1 MNKKTPCLI
10 KAVTKNLLLGFIVQ
24 FLLLTTLMAIDTKA
38 QAKSIDEIF
47 IKLTKKEIPI
57 KEVFS
62 SVETRTPYVF
72 VYPDDLL
79 HQENTISLKGE
90 RQSVY
95 DLLADIAKDANL
107 KFKQVNNAIYVGEA
121 SGGER
126 PGSIPVEVE
135 RIEVKG
141 RVTDQKGSGIPGAT
155 VLIEGTTIGTATD
168 IDGNFTIEAPEES
181 VLMISFIGYKTQR
194 VIVGN
199 QTTINVIMEEDLSS
213 LDEVVVVGYGTQKK
227 VNLTGAVSTVTSA
240 EIVNQPVGQTSMA
253 LQGIT
258 PGVTVTQR
266 SGQPGSDGG
275 TIRIRGIG
283 TLTGGG
289 QGPLIMVDGVETNL
303 NNVDPNEIE
312 SISILKDASSAA
324 IYGARA
330 AGGVVLVT
338 TKRGVEGVRVN
349 YNMYAGYQVPT
360 ALPDIVGAL
369 DHMMLVN
376 EAYTNIGNTAPYM
389 EAFLEEYRAGMPS
402 DRYPDTDWQELT
414 MSNSAFMHNH
424 NISINAG
431 SERTKLFGSIS
442 YLEQDGIIPNT
453 DFNRINIRFNSD
465 IKVTDQLTASTDIF
479 LRRTV
484 QNQPSNGTGYVF
496 HWMRRI
502 PATEVGVLSNGRYG
516 EGWNGDHPLARA
528 KDGGLDTNESLDA
541 VLNFRLDYRFT
552 DWLSAEVMYAPKLWN
567 PHSKVFSNITQTYA
581 RDGVTPTHFVPQRNS
596 LSERYDREFYN
607 NLRAIVTVDK
617 TINDTHTIGFT
628 GGFQQEDQSIRWIS
642 ARREVFPL
650 PDYQQINA
658 GNRANELTGGSASHW
673 ALRSLFGRATY
684 NYKERYLFEANVRR
698 DGSSRF
704 AEGNRFGV
712 FPSFSAGW
720 RISEEAFME
729 NATFIDQLKL
739 RASWGQLGNQNI
751 GLYPYA
757 SFMVMG
763 GSGQD
768 YVFNNANAPGAALNA
783 MANPDIRW
791 ETSESTDVGLEFNLW
806 EKLDFSF
813 DYYYRLTKDILL
825 PLNIPLTL
833 GLDAPY
839 QNAGTVENRGYD
851 MMVNYRNRIG
861 QVNYS
866 VMVNF
871 SDVKNNILDM
881 KGIENTGRTV
891 NREGSPIGSFF
902 GYVAD
907 GLFQSQEEVDNHATQ
922 FGNVGPGDIKYRDL
936 NNDGIINDRDQ
947 TVIGS
952 PIPRYTYGARLNA
965 DYKGIDI
972 SIFVQGVGKADG
984 YLYGQGIM
992 PFFLG
997 GTVQEQHKDRWTPDN
1012 PDASYPRLAWNQT
1025 NNEQTSSFWMKS
1037 AAYTRLQNLQIGY
1050 TFPNGLMESI
1060 KIQNLRIYVS
1070 GRNLLT
1076 FDNFY
1081 EGYDPE
1087 APVSD
1092 GGWYPQM
1099 KSYTVGL
1106 NVNF

>member
-1 MNKKTPCLI
+1 MNRNLPYLI
-10 KAVTKNLLLGFIVQ
+10 KMVTQNLMYGFIIQ
-24 FLLLTTLMAIDTKA
+24 FLFLTTLMAIDTKA
-38 QAKSIDEIF
+38 QIKSIDQTYIR
-47 IKLTKKEIPI
+47 LAKKETPI

-62 SVETRTPYVF
+62 SLESATSYVF
-72 VYPDDLL
+72 VYPDDFLTGKK
-79 HQENTISLKGE
+79 NISIDGD
-90 RQSVY
+90 RHSVY
-95 DLLADIAKDANL
+95 DILTTIAKDANL
-107 KFKQVNNAIYVGEA
+107 KFKQVNNAIFVGEHRN
-121 SGGER
+121 GED
-126 PGSIPVEVE
+126 PGSIAVEIPLV
-135 RIEVKG
+135 EVKG
-141 RVTDQKGSGIPGAT
+141 KVTDQNGMGIPGAT
-155 VLIEGTTIGTATD
+155 VLIEGTQTGTATD
-168 IDGNFTIEAPEES
+168 IDGNFSIDAPEGS
-181 VLMISFIGYKTQR
+181 VLVISFIGYQTQR
-194 VIVGN
+194 VNVGN
-199 QTTINVIMEEDLSS
+199 QTNLTIMMEEDLSS

-227 VNLTGAVSTVTSA
+227 VNLTGAVSTISST

-253 LQGIT
+253 LQGIA

-275 TIRIRGIG
+275 TIRIRGLG
-283 TLTGGG
+283 TLGD
-289 QGPLIMVDGVETNL
+289 QNPLIMVDGVETNL

-330 AGGVVLVT
+330 ANGVVLVT

-360 ALPDIVGAL
+360 ALPDIVGAM
-369 DHMMLVN
+369 DHMLLMN
-376 EAYTNIGNTAPYM
+376 EAYRNIGNTPPFT
-389 EAFLEEYRAGMPS
+389 EKFLEEYRAGMPS
-402 DRYPDTDWQELT
+402 DRYPDTDWQKLT
-414 MSNSAFMHNH
+414 MSKSAFMHNH
-424 NISINAG
+424 NVSINAG
-431 SERTKLFGSIS
+431 SEKAKLFGSIS

-453 DFNRINIRFNSD
+453 DFNRVNIRLNSD
-465 IKVTDQLTASTDIF
+465 IKVTDRLTASTDIF

-484 QNQPSNGTGYVF
+484 QNQPADGTGYVF

-502 PATEVGVLSNGRYG
+502 PATEVGLLSNGRYG

-528 KDGGLDTNESLDA
+528 KDGGLNTVESLDA
-541 VLNFRLDYRFT
+541 VLSFRLDYKFT
-552 DWLSAEVMYAPKLWN
+552 DWLSAEVMYAPKFWN
-567 PHSKVFSNITQTYA
+567 PHSKTFSNITQTYA

-596 LSERYDREFYN
+596 LTERFERELYN
-607 NLRAIVTVDK
+607 NLRAVVTVDK
-617 TINDTHTIGFT
+617 TLNDAHTIGFT
-628 GGFQQEDQSIRWIS
+628 GGFQQEDQLTKWIS

-704 AEGNRFGV
+704 ADGNRFGI

-720 RISEEAFME
+720 RVSEEAFMKDVG
-729 NATFIDQLKL
+729 FIDQLKL

-757 SFMVMG
+757 SFMVIG

-783 MANPDIRW
+783 MANSEIKW

-806 EKLDFSF
+806 GKFDVSA

-839 QNAGTVENRGYD
+839 QNAGTVENKGYEL
-851 MMVNYRNRIG
+851 MINYRNRVG
-861 QVNYS
+861 DFNYGI
-866 VMVNF
+866 MVNF
-871 SDVKNNILDM
+871 SDVKNEILDM
-881 KGIENTGRTV
+881 RGIENTGRTV
-891 NREGSPIGSFF
+891 NREGFPIGSFF
-902 GYVAD
+902 GYVAE

-936 NNDGIINDRDQ
+936 NNDGVINDRDQ

-952 PIPRYTYGARLNA
+952 PIPRYTFGARFNA
-965 DYKGIDI
+965 DYKGPDI
-972 SIFVQGVGKADG
+972 SLFLQGVGKADG

-1012 PDASYPRLAWNQT
+1012 PDATYPRLAWNQT

-1037 AAYTRLQNLQIGY
+1037 AAYMRIQNLQIGY
-1050 TFPNGLMESI
+1050 TFPKPMMETL

-1099 KSYTVGL
+1099 TSYTVGL

>member
-1 MNKKTPCLI
+1 MKGNLPYLI
-10 KAVTKNLLLGFIVQ
+10 KMVSKNLLYGFIIQ
-24 FLLLTTLMAIDTKA
+24 FLFLTTLMATDTKA
-38 QAKSIDEIF
+38 QIKSIDEIF
-47 IKLTKKEIPI
+47 IRLSKKETKI
-57 KEVFS
+57 KDVLS
-62 SVETRTPYVF
+62 SLETRTGYFF

-79 HQENTISLKGE
+79 LDEKNIFLEGNRE
-90 RQSVY
+90 SVY
-95 DLLADIAKDANL
+95 DILANIAKNSNL
-107 KFKQVNNAIYVGEA
+107 KFKQVNNAIYVG
-121 SGGER
+121 
-126 PGSIPVEVE
+126 VVE
-135 RIEVKG
+135 RDEISATIPIAIDLVEIKG
-141 RVTDQKGSGIPGAT
+141 QVTDANGAGIPGAT
-155 VLIEGTTIGTATD
+155 VLIEGTTTGTATD
-168 IDGNFTIEAPEES
+168 IDGNFSIDAPEGA
-181 VLMISFIGYKTQR
+181 VLTISFIGYQTQR
-194 VIVGN
+194 ITVGN
-199 QTTINVIMEEDLSS
+199 QTTLQVIMEEDLSS

-227 VNLTGAVSTVTSA
+227 VNLTGAVSTISSA

-253 LQGIT
+253 LQGIA

-275 TIRIRGIG
+275 TIRIRGLG
-283 TLTGGG
+283 TLGD
-289 QGPLIMVDGVETNL
+289 QSPLIMVDGVETNL

-330 AGGVVLVT
+330 ANGVVLVT

-349 YNMYAGYQVPT
+349 YNMYAGFQVPT
-360 ALPDIVGAL
+360 ALPEIVGPI
-369 DHMMLVN
+369 DHMLMAN
-376 EAYTNIGNTAPYM
+376 EAYTNIGNTPQYTD
-389 EAFLEEYRAGMPS
+389 EFIEEYRAGMPS
-402 DRYPDTDWQELT
+402 DQYPDTDWQKLT

-424 NISINAG
+424 NISVNAG
-431 SERTKLFGSIS
+431 SEKTKLFASIS
-442 YLEQDGIIPNT
+442 YMEQDGIIPNT
-453 DFNRINIRFNSD
+453 DFSRFNMRLNSD
-465 IKVTDQLTASTDIF
+465 IKITERLTASTDIF

-484 QNQPSNGTGYVF
+484 QNQPSSGTGYVF

-502 PATEVGVLSNGRYG
+502 PATEVGILSNGRYG
-516 EGWNGDHPLARA
+516 EGCNGDHPLARS
-528 KDGGLDTNESLDA
+528 KDGGLNTNESLDA
-541 VLNFRLDYRFT
+541 VLNFRLDYKFT
-552 DWLSAEVMYAPKLWN
+552 DWLSAEVMYAPKFWN
-567 PHSKVFSNITQTYA
+567 PHSKIFSNITQTYA
-581 RDGVTPTHFVPQRNS
+581 RDGVTPTFFIPQRNS
-596 LSERYDREFYN
+596 LTERFDRELYN

-617 TINDTHTIGFT
+617 TINEAHTIGFT
-628 GGFQQEDQSIRWIS
+628 GGFQQEDQINKWIS

-673 ALRSLFGRATY
+673 ALRSVFGRATY
-684 NYKERYLFEANVRR
+684 NYKDRYLFEANVRR

-704 AEGNRFGV
+704 ADGNRFGV

-720 RISEEAFME
+720 RISEEAFMQDY
-729 NATFIDQLKL
+729 TIIDQLKL

-768 YVFNNANAPGAALNA
+768 YVFNNAHSPGAALND
-783 MANPDIRW
+783 MANSDILW

-806 EKLDFSF
+806 GKLDVSI

-833 GLDAPY
+833 GLGAPY
-839 QNAGTVENRGYD
+839 QNAGTVENKGYEL
-851 MMVNYRNRIG
+851 MVNYRNRVG
-861 QVNYS
+861 EVNYG

-871 SDVKNNILDM
+871 SDVKNNIIDM
-881 KGIENTGRTV
+881 RGIENTGRTV

-902 GYVAD
+902 GYVDD
-907 GLFQSQEEVDNHATQ
+907 GLFQSQEEVDDHASQ
-922 FGNVGPGDIKYRDL
+922 FGNVGPGDIKYKDL
-936 NNDGIINDRDQ
+936 NDDGVINDQDQ

-952 PIPRYTYGARLNA
+952 PIPRYTFGARFNV
-965 DYKGIDI
+965 DYKGLDI
-972 SIFVQGVGKADG
+972 SLFLQGVGKADG
-984 YLYGQGIM
+984 YLYGQGVM

-1037 AAYTRLQNLQIGY
+1037 AAYMRLQNLQIGY
-1050 TFPNGLMESI
+1050 TFPKTILETI

-1099 KSYTVGL
+1099 TTYTLGL